1 MEKPLFLPLTPTGI
15 RWVVKTSIGMWKVA
29 YNAENRPVIF
39 TKMEEN
45 ADQWNIWISSFQR
58 AF

>member
-15 RWVVKTSIGMWKVA
+15 RRVVKMWKVA

-45 ADQWNIWISSFQR
+45 TDQWNIWISSFQR